1 MCLEFIYTLV
11 WINRRNSWKMLM
23 IVIKLVW
30 LIDR

>member
-11 WINRRNSWKMLM
+11 WINSWIMLM